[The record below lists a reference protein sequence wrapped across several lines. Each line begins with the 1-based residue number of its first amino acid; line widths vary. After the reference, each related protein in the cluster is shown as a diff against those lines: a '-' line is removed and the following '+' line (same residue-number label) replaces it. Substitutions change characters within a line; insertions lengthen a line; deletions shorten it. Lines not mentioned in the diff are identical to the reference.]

1 MDVLNE
7 EVYKPFDIK
16 YNIEILVTSKSLLL
30 NRVPYQSM
38 AQDYQSST
46 L

>member
-1 MDVLNE
+1 MDVWNE
-7 EVYKPFDIK
+7 EVYNPFDIK
-16 YNIEILVTSKSLLL
+16 FNIDILVTSKSLLL

-38 AQDYQSST
+38 VQDYQSST